1 MVDKSIIDD
10 LLIECLNSGKY
21 ENLELLILRAIVDPE
36 VSKEELKYIISDKI
50 VRCIASENLIDLFK
64 LIYPYINISNDLKN
78 DIIAICNDNE
88 SWLIVEYIETMESP
102 INTIKMVNESLCDK
116 YKLNGECVEV
126 DDNLVIVI
134 KHPIHWDESL
144 KLLDKNGIIYSKYYD
159 PYDAMASEFAKKRI
173 RHHCLGKGLS
183 TNEIDI
189 IVERNLDFAYNLY
202 YDRVLT
208 IAKEEELENH
218 IFDQKTYKNI
228 IKFPVRHNSEYDDNK

>member
-88 SWLIVEYIETMESP
+88 SWLIVEYIETME
-102 INTIKMVNESLCDK
+102 
-116 YKLNGECVEV
+116 
-126 DDNLVIVI
+126 
-134 KHPIHWDESL
+134 
-144 KLLDKNGIIYSKYYD
+144 
-159 PYDAMASEFAKKRI
+159 RI
-173 RHHCLGKGLS
+173 L
-183 TNEIDI
+183 
-189 IVERNLDFAYNLY
+189 
-202 YDRVLT
+202 
-208 IAKEEELENH
+208 
-218 IFDQKTYKNI
+218 
-228 IKFPVRHNSEYDDNK
+228 